1 MKRAKYKSKGYKEL
15 IKLVAQTSKYH
26 DYEVEDVLNH
36 LIGNIQVLLSQGN
49 SVKLSGLG
57 VIKVQKLVKKNTL
70 DNNSAED
77 SCYTAYRMSLASDV
91 PMKNFLKEH
100 YNAES
105 NTSELALP
113 DLQ

>member
-15 IKLVAQTSKYH
+15 IKMIATTSKYH
-26 DYEVEDVLNH
+26 DYEVEDIMNH
-36 LIGNIQVLLSQGN
+36 FIGNVQVLLSQGN

-57 VIKVQKLVKKNTL
+57 TIKVKKIVKKSMFANET
-70 DNNSAED
+70 AEN
-77 SCYTAYRMSLASDV
+77 SCYTAYRMSISSDV

-105 NTSELALP
+105 NTSQLALP